1 MLLCGQAW
9 ASNAQTELGGVQLWE
24 NGPYWA
30 ECNVGATKP
39 EEYGY
44 YFWWGDTVGYK
55 RNAND
60 DGWISAKD
68 GSPFYFCGGNCST
81 EDKTILELQS
91 AEYIDSSCN
100 LVAKYDAATAYLGVP
115 WRMPTESEIMA
126 LLENCTIT
134 PTSRNGVRG
143 RLVTGKGDYSLNS
156 IFFPC
161 TGYGEQSDVIGA
173 GSDGLYWSSSARLG
187 STATWTLSFAPAI
200 RGTADSLSYGSRSKG
215 RALRPVRGKDVLTA
229 EITFSAEGGEV
240 EPIKITRIV
249 GQALGELPHPSRNGY
264 TFSGWY
270 TAASGGSKVTATTD
284 VSGDVTYYAHWTVPV
299 YDVCFSANGGLIQV
313 SSSIKS
319 TSVYRERQSDT
330 ELGPLPTAI
339 RDGYEFLG
347 WFTAASGGTQV
358 TASTKVTG
366 KATYYAHWE
375 LVYTIVFDANGGT
388 GDTTVS
394 IAPNSTLGTLPT
406 VTRTG
411 YTFAGWYTAA
421 SGGTQVTASTKVTGA
436 ATYYAHWEI
445 VNYTITFNANGG
457 TGGTTVNR
465 TYNSTLGTL
474 PTVTR
479 DGYKFLGW
487 FTAAS
492 GGTQVTAST
501 QVTGAATYYAHWEI
515 VNYTITFN
523 ANGGTGDTTVE
534 RAYNSTL
541 DALPTVTRT
550 GYAFVGWFT
559 ATSGGI
565 QVTASTKVSGSAT
578 YYAHWEIVNYTI
590 TFNANGGTGG
600 TTVNLDYNSTLGT
613 LPTMTRTGYTFAGW
627 YTAASGGTQV
637 TASTK
642 VTGAATYYAH
652 WEIVNYTIT
661 FNANGGTGGTTVNR
675 AYNSTLGTLPT
686 ATRDGYKFL
695 GWYTA
700 ASGGTQVTASTK
712 VTGEATYYAHWEV
725 VNYTIIFNANGGTGE
740 TTVNLA
746 YNSTLGTL
754 PTATRMGYEFTGWF
768 TEPTGGTQV
777 TSSTVVTRDVTYY
790 ARWKYVGLT
799 VSDVVAKPRYPWNG
813 KVDVSFTLGYTNQT
827 ELLYVGL
834 DARDVGGGTN
844 LPVRT
849 IFMGGKTTENNYLRL
864 AAGRH
869 VVTWD
874 ADIDVPRVLITNLV
888 CSVNAYEPRVILNFD
903 AQGGSATPKSRTVD
917 WNQMV
922 GDLPVIDRAYHTFEG
937 WFTEPDGGVKV
948 TPSALAMNDMTLY
961 AHWKRGYCVVEFNSC
976 LNDAHNLTGGWSGF
990 TDILQTNKVQ
1000 YGASLGAFIPSS
1012 SRVYGHWT
1020 NVGWY
1025 TQKKGKGSKV
1035 TSSTII
1041 TQDMTVY
1048 AYLRCKVT
1056 FDRNWDGDRNPD
1068 TSPSPPSLIKYYDI
1082 GTKFGTL
1089 PTPSRSGYRFVGWF
1103 KYWLST
1109 PSGATSY
1116 PQGSQAMP
1124 GTMVDQNDTY
1134 YATWEK
1140 ILGM

>member
-1 MLLCGQAW
+1 MKIRQVFCTALFRCLMLLCGQAW

-406 VTRTG
+406 V
-411 YTFAGWYTAA
+411 
-421 SGGTQVTASTKVTGA
+421 
-436 ATYYAHWEI
+436 
-445 VNYTITFNANGG
+445 
-457 TGGTTVNR
+457 
-465 TYNSTLGTL
+465 
-474 PTVTR
+474 
-479 DGYKFLGW
+479 
-487 FTAAS
+487 
-492 GGTQVTAST
+492 
-501 QVTGAATYYAHWEI
+501 
-515 VNYTITFN
+515 
-523 ANGGTGDTTVE
+523 
-534 RAYNSTL
+534 
-541 DALPTVTRT
+541 
-550 GYAFVGWFT
+550 
-559 ATSGGI
+559 
-565 QVTASTKVSGSAT
+565 
-578 YYAHWEIVNYTI
+578 
-590 TFNANGGTGG
+590 
-600 TTVNLDYNSTLGT
+600 
-613 LPTMTRTGYTFAGW
+613 TRTGYTFAGW